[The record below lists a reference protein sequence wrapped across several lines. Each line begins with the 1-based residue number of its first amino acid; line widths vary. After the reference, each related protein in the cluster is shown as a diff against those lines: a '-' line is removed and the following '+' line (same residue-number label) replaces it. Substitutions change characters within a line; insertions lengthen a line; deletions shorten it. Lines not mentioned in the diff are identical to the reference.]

1 LLNER
6 FAHALHATPHHPHLA
21 ELAEGAVTSKTRIVN
36 FFTSFTMLAI
46 CKTLAIIL
54 QAVPLAFRVL
64 SRGAAWTPA
73 KSKTTADTKTPARVV
88 EDLISLLTTMG
99 DITPEG
105 EDGDVR
111 GDGVALLEQ
120 VKVFLDRQVDYL
132 VAEHAARGAAAD
144 GGGGGAGG
152 RKRRRPD
159 PTSPAA
165 YRASLEQNAAEAL
178 REARTFLI
186 ASSRAVS
193 ACAAL
198 PKLQAVLK
206 RLRLR
211 DHFSLN
217 AVPPALLDTPNAEL
231 QAIMGVRGLHAFG
244 EAAKFR
250 QQWSA
255 HREGLVLGLQ
265 QRDGKPPASVSDTEA
280 YKYYAGIA
288 SEAPLLAT
296 AGRRAL
302 TVPVSSAS
310 CERVFSLLTHLDTPS
325 RRSMSADTL
334 RHLLLLRANSHVAR
348 RLLAEQAAA
357 VGVARNAAA
366 LTGPEGAR
374 LRAQQAQASTQ
385 AAAIAQQLARTIAA
399 ASDAQESQLE

>member
-1 LLNER
+1 
-6 FAHALHATPHHPHLA
+6 
-21 ELAEGAVTSKTRIVN
+21 
-36 FFTSFTMLAI
+36 MLAI

-54 QAVPLAFRVL
+54 QSVPLAFRVL

-73 KSKTTADTKTPARVV
+73 ESKTTADTKTPARVV

-99 DITPEG
+99 DLTPEG

-132 VAEHAARGAAAD
+132 VHAARGAAAD
-144 GGGGGAGG
+144 GGGGGAAEAGAGGGG
-152 RKRRRPD
+152 RKRRRPE

-165 YRASLEQNAAEAL
+165 YRASLERNAAEAL

-186 ASSRAVS
+186 ASARAVN

-217 AVPPALLDTPNAEL
+217 AVPPTLLDTPNGEL
-231 QAIMGVRGLHAFG
+231 PAIMGVRGLLAFG
-244 EAAKFR
+244 ETAKFR

-265 QRDGKPPASVSDTEA
+265 QRDGKPPASVSDAEA

-288 SEAPLLAT
+288 SEAPLLAA

-357 VGVARNAAA
+357 VGVARSAAA